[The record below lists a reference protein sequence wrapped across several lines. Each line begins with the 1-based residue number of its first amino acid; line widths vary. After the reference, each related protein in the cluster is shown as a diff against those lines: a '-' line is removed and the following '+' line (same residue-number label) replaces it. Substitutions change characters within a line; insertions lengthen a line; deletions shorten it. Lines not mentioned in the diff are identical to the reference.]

1 MLDDKYTLVDYLK
14 FACNAKVKYIPRK
27 RSLFQPLIF
36 YIVTAIMV
44 FLSYGII
51 TVNHPI
57 LFYFQSAIYAITFLL
72 FTSLLFPPQPYI
84 KAQSFNDFS
93 EK

>member
-1 MLDDKYTLVDYLK
+1 MLDDKYTLIDYLK
-14 FACNAKVKYIPRK
+14 FVCNAKVKYIPRK
-27 RSLFQPLIF
+27 RSLFQPFIF

-51 TVNHPI
+51 TVNHQI
-57 LFYFQSAIYAITFLL
+57 LFYFQSVIYSITFLL
-72 FTSLLFPPQPYI
+72 FTSLLFRPQPYI
-84 KAQSFNDFS
+84 KTQSFNDFS